1 MSALTFMTEKLSCE
15 HLGARNL
22 LKEKNWYHQEF
33 YVFAILAYIGFRNM
47 KSYMF
52 LEKVVVIHLGE

>member
-22 LKEKNWYHQEF
+22 LKEK
-33 YVFAILAYIGFRNM
+33 IGITKNFMYLPSSLHR
-47 KSYMF
+47 YLPF
-52 LEKVVVIHLGE
+52 

>member
-22 LKEKNWYHQEF
+22 LKEK
-33 YVFAILAYIGFRNM
+33 IGITKNFM
-47 KSYMF
+47 Y
-52 LEKVVVIHLGE
+52 LPL

>member
-1 MSALTFMTEKLSCE
+1 MTEKLSCE

-22 LKEKNWYHQEF
+22 LKEKIGITKNF